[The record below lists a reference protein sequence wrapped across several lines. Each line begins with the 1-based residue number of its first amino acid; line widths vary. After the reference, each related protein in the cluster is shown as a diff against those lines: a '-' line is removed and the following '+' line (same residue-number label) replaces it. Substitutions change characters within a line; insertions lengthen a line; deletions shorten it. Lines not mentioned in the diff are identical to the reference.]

1 VNSGKTVLIV
11 DDEERIRRVLEASLS
26 AMGLIVLTASN
37 GEEAIKLL
45 DESVALILTDLKMSG
60 RDGLAVLEASAVQS
74 PERPVIIMTAFGTVD
89 SAVSAMK
96 KGAYDYVTK
105 PFSLEEI
112 ELLVRRALRT
122 ITLEIEHGYL
132 RATGL
137 QRLEDMICRSAAMSE
152 VFDLIRRVGSAEG
165 TVLIKG
171 ETGTGKELVA
181 RAIHGLSRRRDRLF
195 VPINCAAI
203 PGELL
208 ETELFG
214 HSRGAFTGATAD
226 RVGKF
231 ELASGGTLFLDEI
244 GDMPHQLQAKLL
256 RVLEEGVIERLGSNN
271 QIHVDTRIVAATHRD
286 LHQAM
291 EKGEFRED
299 LYYRLNVL
307 TLDIPPLRD
316 RLDDV
321 GPLAES
327 FLAQAARR
335 NGRDVPELDAG
346 ALQMLQNYPWP
357 GNVRELRNIC
367 ERLTVLAMSPSVSSE
382 LLYQLLDVPDRLVGN
397 NAPVASGADSGSLAE
412 AIDTVESETIRL
424 ALDRC
429 DNNKARTAREL
440 GISERS
446 LWYKLKKYG
455 LGPRSSGQGDG

>member
-271 QIHVDTRIVAATHRD
+271 QIHVDNRIVAATHRD

>member
-1 VNSGKTVLIV
+1 MNSGKTVLIV

>member
-1 VNSGKTVLIV
+1 MNSGKTVLVV
-11 DDEERIRRVLEASLS
+11 DDEERICRVLEATLG
-26 AMGLIVLTASN
+26 AMGLNVRSA
-37 GEEAIKLL
+37 GDGDAAIKQL
-45 DESVALILTDLKMSG
+45 DEDVDLVLTDLKMPG

-74 PERPVIIMTAFGTVD
+74 PERPVIIMTAFGSVD

-96 KGAYDYVTK
+96 RGAYDYVTK
-105 PFSLEEI
+105 PFNLEEI

-122 ITLEIEHGYL
+122 STLEVEHGYL
-132 RATGL
+132 RSTGL

-152 VFDLIRRVGSAEG
+152 VFERIRRVGSAEG

-181 RAIHGLSRRRDRLF
+181 RAIHGLSKRNNRLF

-203 PGELL
+203 PNELL
-208 ETELFG
+208 ESELFG
-214 HSRGAFTGATAD
+214 HSRGSFTGATAD

-244 GDMPHQLQAKLL
+244 GDMPPQLQAKLL

-271 QIHVDTRIVAATHRD
+271 QVHVDTRIVSATHRNLND
-286 LHQAM
+286 AM

-307 TLDIPPLRD
+307 TLNIPPLRE

-346 ALQMLQNYPWP
+346 ALQMLENYSWP

-367 ERLTVLAMSPSVSSE
+367 ERLTVLAISPSVSSE
-382 LLYQLLDVPDRLVGN
+382 LLDQLLDVPDRLLN
-397 NAPVASGADSGSLAE
+397 DNAPVARGADSGTLAE
-412 AIDTVESETIRL
+412 AIETVESETIRI
-424 ALDRC
+424 ALERC
-429 DNNKARTAREL
+429 NDNKARTAREL

-446 LWYKLKKYG
+446 LWYKLKKYN
-455 LGPRSSGQGDG
+455 LGAGPGSQGDG

>member
-1 VNSGKTVLIV
+1 VNTGKTVLVV
-11 DDEERIRRVLEASLS
+11 DDEERIRRVLEAALR
-26 AMGLIVLTASN
+26 AMGLTVRTAGN
-37 GEEAIKLL
+37 GAEAIKLL
-45 DESVALILTDLKMSG
+45 DESVALVLTDLKMPG
-60 RDGLAVLEASAVQS
+60 RDGLAVLEASAVQN

-122 ITLEIEHGYL
+122 STLEIEHDYL

-137 QRLEDMICRSAAMSE
+137 QRLEDMICRSAAMSK
-152 VFDLIRRVGSAEG
+152 VFDRIRLVGSAEG

-181 RAIHGLSRRRDRLF
+181 HAIHGLSKRTDRLF

-208 ETELFG
+208 ESELFG

-256 RVLEEGVIERLGSNN
+256 RVLEEGFIERLGSNN
-271 QIHVDTRIVAATHRD
+271 HIHVDTRIVAATHRD
-286 LHQAM
+286 LDRAM

-316 RLDDV
+316 RLADV

-346 ALQMLQNYPWP
+346 ALQMLENYPWP

-367 ERLTVLAMSPSVSSE
+367 ERLTVLSMSPSVSSE
-382 LLYQLLDVPDRLVGN
+382 LLDQLLDVPDRLVGN
-397 NAPVASGADSGSLAE
+397 NAPVARGADSGTLAE
-412 AIDTVESETIRL
+412 AMEAVESETIRL

-429 DNNKARTAREL
+429 DDNKARTAREL

-446 LWYKLKKYG
+446 LWYKLKKYS
-455 LGPRSSGQGDG
+455 LGSSSSGQGDG

>member
-1 VNSGKTVLIV
+1 MITGKKVLVV

-26 AMGLIVLTASN
+26 GMGLNVLTASN
-37 GEEAIKLL
+37 VEEAIELL
-45 DESVALILTDLKMSG
+45 DESVALVLTDLKMPDG
-60 RDGLAVLEASAVQS
+60 DGLAVLDASAKQNAD
-74 PERPVIIMTAFGTVD
+74 RAVIIMTAFGTVD
-89 SAVSAMK
+89 SAVAAMK

-105 PFSLEEI
+105 PFSLDEI

-122 ITLEIEHGYL
+122 SAIEIEHGYL
-132 RATGL
+132 RSNGL
-137 QRLEDMICRSAAMSE
+137 QRLEDMICRSAAMGK
-152 VFDLIRRVGSAEG
+152 VFDLIRRVGNAEG

-181 RAIHGLSRRRDRLF
+181 RAIHGLSKRTDRLF

-203 PGELL
+203 PSELL
-208 ETELFG
+208 ESELFG

-244 GDMPHQLQAKLL
+244 GDMPQQLQAKLL
-256 RVLEEGVIERLGSNN
+256 RVLEEGVLERLGSNH
-271 QIHVDTRIVAATHRD
+271 QVHVDTRIVSATHRD

-307 TLDIPPLRD
+307 ALDIPPLRD

-346 ALQMLQNYPWP
+346 ALQMLENYSWP

-367 ERLTVLAMSPSVSSE
+367 ERLTVLAMNPSVSSE
-382 LLYQLLDVPDRLVGN
+382 LLDQLLDVPGLSAGN
-397 NAPVASGADSGSLAE
+397 NAPVAREADLGTLAKTIE
-412 AIDTVESETIRL
+412 GVESETIRL

-429 DNNKARTAREL
+429 GDNKARTAREL

-455 LGPRSSGQGDG
+455 LGSSSTGQGDG